1 MLHGLKSQ
9 RTMTMTKYKVCLD
22 AGHFGKYNQSPCN
35 KEYYESEMSWKLHLK
50 LKKQLEAKG
59 IEVITTRKEQATD
72 LALTTRG
79 KKSKGCNLFLSL
91 HSNATVGGKPDE
103 KTDYP
108 LVIVPVSG
116 KGDELGKRLTE
127 CIATT
132 MQTAQKGKYKSRKGT
147 NGDWYGVMNGAA
159 QVGTVGLLI
168 EHSFHTNT
176 RSTNWLLDDS
186 NLKRLARAEAE
197 VIVEWLKE
205 NAELE
210 PTKPVSTFKKYQVK
224 VICDSLNIRK
234 TPNWKASDIVGAITD
249 RGTYTIIAETEL
261 DGTTFGKLK
270 SGKGWISLGGRYVKR
285 V

>member
-1 MLHGLKSQ
+1 
-9 RTMTMTKYKVCLD
+9 MTKYKVCLD
-22 AGHFGKYNQSPCN
+22 AGHCGKYNQSPCN
-35 KEYYESEMSWKLHLK
+35 KDYYESDMTWKLHLL
-50 LKKQLEAKG
+50 LKKALEAKG
-59 IEVITTRKEQATD
+59 IEVVTTRKAQASD
-72 LALTTRG
+72 LALVSRG
-79 KKSKGCNLFLSL
+79 KKSKGCHLFLSL

-127 CIATT
+127 CIAKI
-132 MQTAQKGKYKSRKGT
+132 MQTAQKGKYKSRKGI

-176 RSTNWLLDDS
+176 RSTNWLLNDS
-186 NLKRLARAEAE
+186 NLANLAKAEAE
-197 VIVEWLKE
+197 VIAEWLRE

-210 PTKPVSTFKKYQVK
+210 STKPVSTFKEYKVK

-234 TPNWKASDIVGAITD
+234 TPNWKASDIVGAITNK
-249 RGTYTIIAETEL
+249 GTYTIIAETEL
-261 DGTTFGKLK
+261 DGTKFGKLK
-270 SGKGWISLGGRYVKR
+270 SGKGWISLGGKYVKI
-285 V
+285 VV